1 MGVMGRAG
9 RNTSY
14 RTEKGEEIETIQDG
28 TRKED

>member
-14 RTEKGEEIETIQDG
+14 RTEKGEEIETKQNG
-28 TRKED
+28 ARKED